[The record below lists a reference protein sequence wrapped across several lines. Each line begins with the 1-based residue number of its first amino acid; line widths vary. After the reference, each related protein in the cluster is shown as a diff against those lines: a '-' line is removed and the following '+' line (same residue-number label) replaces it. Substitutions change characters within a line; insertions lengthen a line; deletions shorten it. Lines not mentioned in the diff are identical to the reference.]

1 MLRQGGP
8 VLETAQLSA
17 GMADRKG
24 HAMPLNLKRF
34 AKDDSGA
41 VTVDW
46 VVLSAAVIGLGMV
59 VLVPIAYS
67 SGSSAQGISDYIS
80 GLTVGYDNQ

>member
-1 MLRQGGP
+1 MKP
-8 VLETAQLSA
+8 A
-17 GMADRKG
+17 
-24 HAMPLNLKRF
+24 LKTF
-34 AKDDSGA
+34 AKEESGA

-80 GLTVGYDNQ
+80 SINVGYENN